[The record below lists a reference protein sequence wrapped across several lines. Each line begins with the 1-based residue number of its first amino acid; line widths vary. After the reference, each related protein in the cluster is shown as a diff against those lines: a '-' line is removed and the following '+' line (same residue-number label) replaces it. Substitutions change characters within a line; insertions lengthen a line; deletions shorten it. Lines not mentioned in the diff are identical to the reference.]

1 MNARRRGPLAAT
13 LVGAALW
20 TASPAFATDP
30 PLVEVA
36 AAAGLDFRHWN
47 GRTGRLYDAEVLAPG
62 LALFDYDGDHDL
74 DLLVLQGNR
83 LDLQGKPVDPP
94 PSLAEASSLGAVLYA
109 NRGTEHGLP
118 RFVDVTARS
127 GLTEHGYGMG
137 VATGDIDNDGHVDL
151 LVTRLDGA
159 TLWRNR
165 GDGTFADES
174 AARGL
179 AVTGWATS
187 ATFFDAD
194 RDGWLDL
201 YVARYV
207 DWSPALD
214 RACFDSSSRPDYCG
228 PLSYRPLPDLYFHNR
243 GDGTFEEASVA
254 SGIGGKAA
262 AGLGVAAA
270 DLDRDGWQD
279 LYVANDATANFF
291 WRNRGDGTFE
301 EVAAERGC
309 AYDLSGVAEA
319 GMGLAIADLDGD
331 RDEDLLVTNLAGESI
346 TLYTNSS
353 DGWFEDRTL
362 RAGLGASSL
371 PFTSFG
377 TAVFDLGN
385 DGLPDIVVANGAIRL
400 LPARLAAGDPFPLG
414 QRNLLYRGLGGGRF
428 RAAPPEAVPGLAAVE
443 VSRGVALGDLD
454 GDGAQDVVIANN
466 NGPLRALL
474 DRSPDRGHWLGL
486 RLRTNRRD
494 ALGARVFVHTGDGKG
509 LLGRVHSDG
518 SYLSAGDPRVWFGLG
533 ATAILG
539 ELWVRWPSGEAER
552 FPPPLVD
559 RVVVLERGRGRALA
573 VAEFEATLSAQ
584 PAAAGGAP
592 SPGPAATPAA
602 SATPAAPG
610 ATPGDALEGVELPD
624 LGDLEPVVRQTLE
637 AALAAARSSPP
648 AETAAAAWGELGR
661 DLHGHGFLPQAVT
674 AYRNAERLDP
684 RSARWPYLRGLAA
697 ATAGDLAA
705 ARPAFARARELA
717 PAAPWPRLRL
727 ASLQRQEGEFT
738 GLDDLLLPV
747 VDDLTLPRGLRA
759 LAAAMRAEAARLE
772 ERLPAAIAN
781 YRQALDLEPA
791 ASALRAPLAQL
802 LRQTGDVE
810 AAARERALAGNR
822 RPQAVDPEAEALES
836 LDRSGAGFARRGQE
850 ALRRGDDP
858 AALTA
863 LREAHRMLPADAGVA
878 VNLAVALQHLDQPD
892 AARAVL
898 TEALAADPQQP
909 MANFNLG
916 VLEAAAGRDRT
927 AIAAYEA
934 ALRSDPRLLDA
945 RFNLAN
951 AHWRLGEDAAAIA
964 AWRAV
969 LAGDPLR
976 SDARSALVRVLAAA
990 QDRAGALALADEG
1003 LHLAP
1008 SDPDRME
1015 EVARLLATATAD
1027 AGGDSARAL
1036 KLAEACLAAS
1046 RTLDHVET
1054 AAMVYAAAGRFLDAA
1069 RWQQAAVRVA
1079 EEAGATD
1086 RRDQLAGVLAR
1097 YLAGQTA
1104 AAPWPGRPEIRIVGR
1119 LPGALHAPSDR

>member
-1 MNARRRGPLAAT
+1 VNRAARGQSAAPLLSLIVLLASGGIAAGGVAPLT
-13 LVGAALW
+13 
-20 TASPAFATDP
+20 TDP
-30 PLVEVA
+30 RVPLLEVA
-36 AAAGLDFRHWN
+36 AEAGLAFRHWN
-47 GRTGRLYDAEVLAPG
+47 GRTGRLFDAEVLAPG
-62 LALFDYDGDHDL
+62 VALFDFDNDLDL
-74 DLLVLQGNR
+74 DLLVLQGTALEPLGKV
-83 LDLQGKPVDPP
+83 LDPLPAGAPQ
-94 PSLAEASSLGAVLYA
+94 GAVLYA
-109 NRGTEHGLP
+109 NQGPEKGIL
-118 RFVDVTARS
+118 RFVDVTTAS
-127 GLTEHGYGMG
+127 GIAENGYGMG
-137 VATGDIDNDGHVDL
+137 IATGDIDNDGNVDL
-151 LVTRLDGA
+151 LATRLDGA

-214 RACFDSSSRPDYCG
+214 RACFDASSRPDYCG

-243 GDGTFEEASVA
+243 GDGTFEEASAA
-254 SGIGGKAA
+254 SGIDGKAA

-301 EVAAERGC
+301 EVAVERGC

-331 RDEDLLVTNLAGESI
+331 RDEDLLVTNLEGESI
-346 TLYTNSS
+346 TLYTNSG
-353 DGWFEDRTL
+353 DGWFEDRTM

-371 PFTSFG
+371 PFTGFG
-377 TAVFDLGN
+377 SAVFDLGN

-414 QRNLLYRGLGGGRF
+414 QQNLLYRGLGRGRF
-428 RAAPPEAVPGLAAVE
+428 RAMPPEAVPGLAAVE

-486 RLRTNRRD
+486 RLWTNRRD
-494 ALGARVFVHTGDGKG
+494 ALGARVFVHTGDGNG
-509 LLGRVHSDG
+509 HLGRAHSDG
-518 SYLSAGDPRVWFGLG
+518 SYLSAGDPRVWIGLG
-533 ATAILG
+533 ATETLG
-539 ELWVRWPSGEAER
+539 ELWVRWTSGEAER

-559 RVVVLERGRGRALA
+559 RVVVLERGRGRALPA
-573 VAEFEATLSAQ
+573 AEFEATLATEQ
-584 PAAAGGAP
+584 AAAGGAP
-592 SPGPAATPAA
+592 SPGLSAAPAAPATPAP
-602 SATPAAPG
+602 PA
-610 ATPGDALEGVELPD
+610 ATPGDALGGVELPD
-624 LGDLEPVVRQTLE
+624 LADLEPVVRQTLE
-637 AALAAARSSPP
+637 AALVAARSSPP

-661 DLHGHGFLPQAVT
+661 ELHAHGFLPQAAT
-674 AYRNAERLDP
+674 SYRNAERLDP

-697 ATAGDLAA
+697 GTAGDLAA

-727 ASLQRQEGEFT
+727 ASLRRQEGDFT

-747 VDDLTLPRGLRA
+747 VDDPTLPRGLRA
-759 LAAAMRAEAARLE
+759 LAATMRAEAARLE
-772 ERLPAAIAN
+772 ERLPAAIAA
-781 YRQALDLEPA
+781 YRQALDHEPE

-802 LRQTGDVE
+802 LRQSGDLE
-810 AAARERALAGNR
+810 AAAHERALAGDR
-822 RPQAVDPEAEALES
+822 RPQAVDPEAEALEN
-836 LDRSGAGFARRGQE
+836 LDRSGAGFARRGLE
-850 ALRRGDDP
+850 ALLRGDDA
-858 AALTA
+858 AALET
-863 LREAHRMLPADAGVA
+863 LREAHRLLSADAGVA
-878 VNLAVALQHLDQPD
+878 VNLAVALRHLDLPE

-898 TEALAADPQQP
+898 AEVLAADPYQP

-916 VLEAAAGRDRT
+916 VLEAAAGRDRA
-927 AIAAYEA
+927 AIAAYKA

-951 AHWRLGEDAAAIA
+951 AHWRLGEDEAAIA

-969 LAGDPLR
+969 LVGDAR
-976 SDARSALVRVLAAA
+976 RRDARSALVRALAARDELAAA
-990 QDRAGALALADEG
+990 LELSEQGLRLAPADLDTMQEVARLHATLVPGGDPARALALAEAG
-1003 LHLAP
+1003 LADRRSFDRIETLA
-1008 SDPDRME
+1008 M
-1015 EVARLLATATAD
+1015 AY
-1027 AGGDSARAL
+1027 
-1036 KLAEACLAAS
+1036 AAS
-1046 RTLDHVET
+1046 
-1054 AAMVYAAAGRFLDAA
+1054 GRFLDAA
-1069 RWQQAAVRVA
+1069 RWQQVALQVA
-1079 EEAGATD
+1079 ERAGTTDLREQLTAT
-1086 RRDQLAGVLAR
+1086 LAR
-1097 YLAGQTA
+1097 YLAGQPA
-1104 AAPWPGRPEIRIVGR
+1104 AEPWPARLEIRNAGQQ
-1119 LPGALHAPSDR
+1119 